1 MKDRKLL
8 LLLAL
13 IVAFSA
19 SRVQAQTQ
27 AVTPTL
33 VTDPE
38 SGLEY
43 LRDGEDGELYIYV
56 GGNAMSS
63 LPTINGVSSHKY
75 FIPDDNLR
83 PALRKAFNNDI
94 AKFYKSDLDA
104 KTVIGG
110 SDTTLRDQVA
120 NYKGLE
126 YFRNLTTLT
135 VKSEGVSS
143 VTLDLSKNTKLS
155 SLSFTNNGTN
165 QKLSYLD
172 ISNTKLTS
180 ITIPTNSKLTYLDI
194 SNTQL
199 EDISIP
205 SWASL
210 TYLDISNTQLT
221 GITTPLSGTYP
232 LTTFKCD
239 NTHLT
244 GTVDLRSFTN
254 LSTLSYEN
262 SGLVLGTT
270 LLIPD
275 EYYTNQTELTIDVTG
290 DESKAVDASRYT
302 KLERL
307 TVIGA
312 TSLTLPTTTK
322 STFTLDVTNSPNLSS
337 VDFTPMTSLSNL
349 TVIGVQGMTLPNKN
363 TFTLDVTESPA
374 IASNVNLS
382 SMTSLNNLT
391 IKGATGLTLP
401 TGRTTFT
408 INSLESPNLDIDMR
422 NQTSLQSLTCKCAN
436 LLKLSTENTALT
448 HLDVSKSELKN
459 LDLSNG
465 EAPNLVTVYCHE
477 APIVNLKLPNHTAL
491 TTLRIAPDN
500 NNSRFYNSKNAL
512 KVIDVTG
519 CTALTSLSV
528 TGLNLGGSNWT
539 YERTVV
545 EELYASGCSKLETI
559 ECQNGLLHTMAVEN
573 CPKLRKI
580 SVSQNYLTTVDLTGC
595 SGLKIF
601 IAHRNKFTNLNF
613 LLRTV
618 TEGEGGTRAS
628 VENINQLEQIQVNG
642 GSYVVI
648 DRQEDGTDVPIIREK
663 FTNVITDINTEHLH
677 ADHMRLLLCADN
689 LLQTLDISHLTKLT
703 YLQCENNMLL
713 TLDLSSLPTGP
724 VTHSDN
730 VTRTLNSE
738 SQWGYKYGQAQVGF
752 LDTEIVKGNAVDG
765 SHDLIA
771 IHLPNG
777 GYSYTMDGTSHP
789 DDKAYL
795 WADVAEARKYL
806 KYLTTTPR
814 NEELNNTANALDS
827 EPDIRMQK
835 IEDIATQDG
844 VNPYGHTGEHLI
856 IHSVSEILAAYAA
869 GRRPLDQDLYGK
881 ILTYRYNTIPN
892 TPENADKRESIAGL
906 SPYIF
911 IRAHIYP
918 YIMYV
923 NPATKDSEGNVTGAD
938 YYSGTI
944 VLDYDAVIPEG
955 VTVWTATG
963 IKDATKIMG
972 DGNNN
977 VEEQLV
983 MVHVG
988 GGTNSNGDPMPDI
1001 LPANTPV
1008 YVKSE
1013 TAAGLYA
1020 FDKTWD
1026 FVYYGWEDYRTDID
1040 KVAEYRGV
1048 EQIDIMPYLHGVEG
1062 DDFKRHKAE
1071 YDPTLHPERWITPEA
1086 LAGNILQASTEA
1098 TPVTAKSVLTLGRE
1112 KGQGTNRIGFWRYN
1126 GTSVPAHRCYIDAS
1140 LLNPSNAAKG
1150 VTFLFDQEFVVDGIQ
1165 QVSAANAIPVDNAW
1179 YTLQGIRLD
1188 SQPTAHGIYI
1198 HNGKKVII
1206 K

>member
-27 AVTPTL
+27 TVTPTL
-33 VTDPE
+33 VIDPE

-56 GGNAMSS
+56 GGNAMTE
-63 LPTINGVSSHKY
+63 LPTINGISSHTY
-75 FIPDDNLR
+75 FISDPALR
-83 PALRKAFNNDI
+83 PALRGAFNSNNG
-94 AKFYKSDLDA
+94 KFYKSALDA
-104 KTVIGG
+104 VTEIGG
-110 SDTTLRDQVA
+110 SSTTLRDQVE

-180 ITIPTNSKLTYLDI
+180 VI
-194 SNTQL
+194 
-199 EDISIP
+199 IP
-205 SWASL
+205 SGGAS
-210 TYLDISNTQLT
+210 Y
-221 GITTPLSGTYP
+221 

-244 GTVDLRSFTN
+244 GTVDLRSFTK

-270 LLIPD
+270 LLIPSQ
-275 EYYTNQTELTIDVTG
+275 YYTNQTELTIDVTD
-290 DESKAVDASRYT
+290 DESKAVDASLYT

-322 STFTLDVTNSPNLSS
+322 STFTLDVSESQDLSS
-337 VDFTPMTSLSNL
+337 VDFTPMTNLNNL
-349 TVIGVQGMTLPNKN
+349 TVIGAQGMTLPNKY
-363 TFTLDVTESPA
+363 TFTLDVTESPE
-374 IASNVNLS
+374 IASAVDLS

-401 TGRTTFT
+401 SGRTTFT

-436 LLKLSTENTALT
+436 LLKLYTENTALT
-448 HLDVSKSELKN
+448 YLDVSKSELKN

-491 TTLRIAPDN
+491 TSLRIAPDN

-545 EELYASGCSKLETI
+545 EELYASGCSELETI

-573 CPKLRKI
+573 CPKLKKI

-795 WADVAEARKYL
+795 WDNVTDARTYL
-806 KYLTTTPR
+806 RYLTTKDEQYNNIANSLD
-814 NEELNNTANALDS
+814 NE
-827 EPDIRMQK
+827 PGIRMQK

-869 GRRPLDQDLYGK
+869 GRRPLDQDLYDK
-881 ILTYRYNTIPN
+881 ILTYRYNTIPDITGN
-892 TPENADKRESIAGL
+892 EDKRNNGISAGNGTDAERL

-923 NPATKDSEGNVTGAD
+923 NPATKASEGNQTGAD

-944 VLDYDAVIPEG
+944 YLDYDAVIPEG
-955 VTVWTATG
+955 VTVWKATG
-963 IKDATKIMG
+963 IEDREMIMG
-972 DGNNN
+972 NGENTI
-977 VEEQLV
+977 EQQLKLV
-983 MVHVG
+983 HIG
-988 GGTNSNGDPMPDI
+988 GGKNSNNEDMPII

-1020 FDKTWD
+1020 FEKAWD
-1026 FVYYGWEDYRTDID
+1026 FTYYGWEDYRNDRAAIAAAMGKPDI
-1040 KVAEYRGV
+1040 EL
-1048 EQIDIMPYLHGVEG
+1048 MPLLHGVDEG
-1062 DDFKRHKAE
+1062 DTKAYKE
-1071 YDPTLHPERWITPEA
+1071 QYDPTTYPGKWITASA
-1086 LAGNILQASTEA
+1086 LEGNILQASTEA
-1098 TPVTAKSVLTLGRE
+1098 TPVTPKSVLTLGRE
-1112 KGQGTNRIGFWRYN
+1112 RVLGTNKIGFWQYLGN
-1126 GTSVPAHRCYIDAS
+1126 SVPAHRCYIDAS
-1140 LLNPSNAAKG
+1140 LLNSSNRAKG
-1150 VTFLFDQEFVVDGIQ
+1150 VSFLFDQEFVVDGIQ
-1165 QVSAANAIPVDNAW
+1165 QVSATNAIPVDNAW

-1188 SQPTAHGIYI
+1188 SQPMTHGIYI
-1198 HNGKKVII
+1198 HNGRKVVV

>member
-19 SRVQAQTQ
+19 SRLQAQT
-27 AVTPTL
+27 ATPTL

-83 PALRKAFNNDI
+83 PALRDAFNSSNV
-94 AKFYKSDLDA
+94 KFYKSALDA
-104 KTVIGG
+104 VTEIGG
-110 SDTTLRDQVA
+110 SSTTLRNQVE

-135 VKSEGVSS
+135 VKSQGVSS

-155 SLSFTNNGTN
+155 SLSFTNGTPY
-165 QKLSYLD
+165 QKLRYLD
-172 ISNTKLTS
+172 ISNTKLTN
-180 ITIPTNSKLTYLDI
+180 IN
-194 SNTQL
+194 
-199 EDISIP
+199 IP

-210 TYLDISNTQLT
+210 EYLDISNTQLT

-239 NTHLT
+239 DTHLT

-270 LLIPD
+270 LLIPN
-275 EYYTNQTELTIDVTG
+275 EYYTNQTELTIDVSE
-290 DESKAVDASRYT
+290 DANKAVDASLYT

-322 STFTLDVTNSPNLSS
+322 STFTLDVSESQDLSS
-337 VDFTPMTSLSNL
+337 VDFTPMTNLNNL
-349 TVIGVQGMTLPNKN
+349 TVIGVQGMTLPNKD
-363 TFTLDVTESPA
+363 TFTLDVTESPE
-374 IASNVNLS
+374 IASNVDLN
-382 SMTSLNNLT
+382 SMTNLYNLT

-401 TGRTTFT
+401 SGRVNFT

-448 HLDVSKSELKN
+448 SLDVSKSELKN

-519 CTALTSLSV
+519 CTALKSLSV

-545 EELYASGCSKLETI
+545 EELYASGCSELETI
-559 ECQNGLLHTMAVEN
+559 ECQNGLLHTMVVEN

-713 TLDLSSLPTGP
+713 TLDLSSLPTEP

-730 VTRTLNSE
+730 VTRTLNTE

-777 GYSYTMDGTSHP
+777 GYSYTMDGASHP

-795 WADVAEARKYL
+795 WDNVTDARTYL
-806 KYLTTTPR
+806 RYLTTKDEQYNNIANSLD
-814 NEELNNTANALDS
+814 NE
-827 EPDIRMQK
+827 PGIRMQK

-869 GRRPLDQDLYGK
+869 GRRPLDQDLYDK
-881 ILTYRYNTIPN
+881 ILTYRYNTIPD

-923 NPATKDSEGNVTGAD
+923 NPATKASEGNQTGAG

-944 VLDYDAVIPEG
+944 YLDYDAVIPEG
-955 VTVWTATG
+955 VTVWKATG
-963 IKDATKIMG
+963 IEDREMIMG
-972 DGNNN
+972 NGENTI
-977 VEEQLV
+977 EQQLK
-983 MVHVG
+983 MVHIG
-988 GGTNSNGDPMPDI
+988 GGKNSNNEDMPII

-1020 FDKTWD
+1020 FEKAWD
-1026 FVYYGWEDYRTDID
+1026 FTYHGWEDYRNDRAAIAAAMG
-1040 KVAEYRGV
+1040 KPEI
-1048 EQIDIMPYLHGVEG
+1048 ELMPLLHGVDEG
-1062 DDFKRHKAE
+1062 DTKAYKE
-1071 YDPTLHPERWITPEA
+1071 QYDPTAYPGKWITASA
-1086 LAGNILQASTEA
+1086 LEGNILQASTEA
-1098 TPVTAKSVLTLGRE
+1098 TPVTPKSVLTLGRE
-1112 KGQGTNRIGFWRYN
+1112 RVLGTNKIGFWQYLGN
-1126 GTSVPAHRCYIDAS
+1126 SVPAHRCYIDAS
-1140 LLNPSNAAKG
+1140 LLNSSNRAKG
-1150 VTFLFDQEFVVDGIQ
+1150 VSFLFDQEFVVDGIQ
-1165 QVSAANAIPVDNAW
+1165 QVSATNAIPVDNAW

-1188 SQPTAHGIYI
+1188 SQPMTHGIYI
-1198 HNGKKVII
+1198 HNGRKVVV